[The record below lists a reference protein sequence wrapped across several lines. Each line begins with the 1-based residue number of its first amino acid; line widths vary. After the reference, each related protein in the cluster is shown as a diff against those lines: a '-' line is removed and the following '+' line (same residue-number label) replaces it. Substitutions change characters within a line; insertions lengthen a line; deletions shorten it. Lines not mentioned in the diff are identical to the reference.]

1 MLFAL
6 LRPGKII
13 SLAILVAIVGGAW
26 WAWGRLHRSEPASRS
41 SALGAVRDA
50 KGEAE
55 RVPAAGVYVYAA
67 GGDERIGLGPLSVGR
82 KLPTDQ
88 LLVVTP
94 SPNSRFVDLR
104 VSTDHSEGWRIQTSA
119 AGIKGIAR
127 TIRVGTLGYTREV
140 SGNAVPPV
148 LLRPAKFRRGLKW
161 QSVYKVG
168 AIVFRRESAVV
179 DRETLTIGGRQVRTW
194 VIQTKET
201 VTGALHGDETRKEW
215 WSPSLALDVKVEWHR
230 NLDGK
235 IVNIVSDALV
245 LRSLT
250 PLR

>member
-41 SALGAVRDA
+41 AALGDVRDA
-50 KGEAE
+50 KGEAA
-55 RVPAAGVYVYAA
+55 RIPAAGVYVYAA

-82 KLPTDQ
+82 ALPTDQ

-104 VSTDHSEGWRIQTSA
+104 VSTDHSEGWRIQTSDV
-119 AGIKGIAR
+119 GIKGIAR

-235 IVNIVSDALV
+235 IVNILSDTLV